1 MMETHLVQYG
11 SIEIINGD
19 CFDRRFETKH
29 ITQPKIVTFPCARS
43 GEKSGE
49 TFRVIVT
56 PGPSS
61 LQARYASEFVESPA
75 PKESHAIC
83 S

>member
-1 MMETHLVQYG
+1 MQHG

-29 ITQPKIVTFPCARS
+29 ITQPKAVTFSYARS
-43 GEKSGE
+43 GEKTGE
-49 TFRVIVT
+49 NFRVVVT

-61 LQARYASEFVESPA
+61 LQSRYASEFVESPA
-75 PKESHAIC
+75 PKGSPAIC